1 MSARS
6 ALAADFGT
14 TKTYFSKCPGDDPSP
29 VSVDF
34 GDGRDGI
41 PSAILYREGKGPLVG
56 QTALDAYGE
65 ASPKERRSLRLRTNF
80 KADLARSEAA
90 RTAAA
95 DFLAA
100 VLAGARKQHL
110 DLEPGRRQ
118 VLFGVPSEAGD
129 LFRSAL
135 RETARQGG
143 FGLPDLVDEP
153 KGALLYHLRQGD
165 ISAEQA
171 LEGVLVADFGG
182 GTCDFAFLEGGKPV
196 HSWGDMNLG
205 GRLFDDL
212 FYQWLLDRN
221 PGLGET
227 LEDQGSAY
235 FVQSHLCREVKEFFS
250 RSMARDRDETI
261 SKILPG
267 YGGIRNMTWGEFQR
281 RGSSWSPSAS
291 LRREAQAEGGT
302 EFLPEGA
309 DLFLTFR
316 ECLLSGLRE
325 KGIDPLGI
333 SLVILAGGSS
343 LWPFVPD
350 ILGKELG
357 LSPGSGPAAGGRILL
372 RSERPYAV
380 ISMGLAL
387 LPALTAKFDAVRE
400 ALASELPNFLENGMG
415 PVLARRCAAVKERIL
430 AEAGN
435 EFFRKKLR
443 PLLEEFRSTGGSL
456 ASLRRRL
463 DERLAAEAPLLRES
477 LEKSFPTVL
486 RGLGEETRELAARW
500 FAAHGV
506 RAPRR
511 NLSPGPGSRETGGA
525 FPFQV
530 PGMDGVVNV
539 LAGVVGSLIT
549 AGAALLCG
557 GSGAALVAA
566 GPVGLAVGGAAGLA
580 LSALLVRYG
589 RDRLKRITEEIPLP
603 PAVAALLV
611 TEAGMEEA
619 ERNLEKAM
627 GKWLDERLAAARK
640 ELEDHIRAL
649 VADELKSL
657 TEIGALRPAP

>member
-1 MSARS
+1 MSGRS
-6 ALAADFGT
+6 VLAADFGT

-29 VSVDF
+29 VSIDF

-41 PSAILYREGKGPLVG
+41 PSAILYREGKDPLVG

-65 ASPKERRSLRLRTNF
+65 ASPEERRTLRLRTNF

-90 RTAAA
+90 RTAAS

-110 DLEPGRRQ
+110 DLEPDRRQ
-118 VLFGVPSEAGD
+118 VLFGVPSEAD
-129 LFRSAL
+129 EAFRAAL

-221 PGLGET
+221 PGLEEK
-227 LEDQGSAY
+227 LEEQGSAY
-235 FVQSHLCREVKEFFS
+235 FVQSHLCREAKEFFS
-250 RSMARDRDETI
+250 RSMARDRDETV

-267 YGGIRNMTWGEFQR
+267 YGGIRNMTWAEFQR
-281 RGSSWSPSAS
+281 RGSVYSPSAF
-291 LRREAQAEGGT
+291 LRRTAQAEGVPGLT
-302 EFLPEGA
+302 PEGT
-309 DLFLTFR
+309 DLFLMFR
-316 ECLLSGLRE
+316 ECLLSGLNER
-325 KGIDPLGI
+325 GIEPLRI

-350 ILGKELG
+350 ILREELRFP
-357 LSPGSGPAAGGRILL
+357 LSDRQTSERRILL

-387 LPALTAKFDAVRE
+387 LPALTAKFASVRE
-400 ALASELPNFLENGMG
+400 ALASELPGFLENEIG
-415 PVLARRCAAVKERIL
+415 PVLVRRCTAVKERIL
-430 AEAGN
+430 AETGN

-463 DERLAAEAPLLRES
+463 DERLAAEAPLIRES
-477 LEKSFPTVL
+477 LEKNLPGVL
-486 RGLGEETRELAARW
+486 PGLAEETRELTARW
-500 FAAHGV
+500 FARHGV
-506 RAPRR
+506 TPPPGRAS
-511 NLSPGPGSRETGGA
+511 LSADSGRKEDSISIEIS
-525 FPFQV
+525 
-530 PGMDGVVNV
+530 GMDGVVNV
-539 LAGVVGSLIT
+539 LAGVLGSLVT
-549 AGAALLCG
+549 AGTALLCG
-557 GSGAALVAA
+557 GAGTALVAA
-566 GPVGLAVGGAAGLA
+566 GPLGLAVGGAAGLA
-580 LSALLVRYG
+580 LSVLMVRWG
-589 RDRLKRITEEIPLP
+589 RDRVRKMAEEIPLP
-603 PAVAALLV
+603 PAAAVFLM

-619 ERNLEKAM
+619 ERNLEEAM
-627 GKWLDERLAAARK
+627 AAWLDSRLAATRN
-640 ELEDHIRAL
+640 ELEDHVRAL
-649 VADELKSL
+649 VADEMKSL
-657 TEIGALRPAP
+657 TEIGGLRPVS

>member
-1 MSARS
+1 MSGRS
-6 ALAADFGT
+6 VLAVDFGT

-41 PSAILYREGKGPLVG
+41 PSAVLYREGKDPLVG

-65 ASPKERRSLRLRTNF
+65 ASPEERRTLRLRTNF

-110 DLEPGRRQ
+110 DLEPDRRQ
-118 VLFGVPSEAGD
+118 VLFGVPCEADGA
-129 LFRSAL
+129 FRATL

-171 LEGVLVADFGG
+171 LEGVLIADFGG
-182 GTCDFAFLEGGKPV
+182 GTCDFAFLEGGKPI

-221 PGLGET
+221 PGLEET
-227 LEDQGSAY
+227 LEEQGSAY
-235 FVQSHLCREVKEFFS
+235 FVQSHLCREAKEFFS
-250 RSMARDRDETI
+250 RSMARDRDETV

-267 YGGIRNMTWGEFQR
+267 CGGIRNMTWAEFRR
-281 RGSSWSPSAS
+281 RGASWSPSAF

-302 EFLPEGA
+302 RFLQEKV
-309 DLFLTFR
+309 DLFGLFR

-325 KGIDPLGI
+325 KGIDPLRI

-343 LWPFVPD
+343 LWPFVSD
-350 ILGKELG
+350 ILGEELG
-357 LSPGSGPAAGGRILL
+357 LASQSGHTAGGRVLL

-387 LPALTAKFDAVRE
+387 LPALTAKFASVRE
-400 ALASELPNFLENGMG
+400 RLASELPGFLENGMG

-430 AEAGN
+430 AETGN
-435 EFFRKKLR
+435 EFFRRKLR
-443 PLLEEFRSTGGSL
+443 PLLEEFRNAGGSL

-463 DERLAAEAPLLRES
+463 DERLAAEAPQLRES
-477 LEKSFPTVL
+477 LVKNFPTVL
-486 RGLGEETRELAARW
+486 RGLEEETRELTARW

-511 NLSPGPGSRETGGA
+511 ILRLEQESEKAGGA
-525 FPFQV
+525 FSFQT
-530 PGMDGVVNV
+530 PGMEGVVNV
-539 LAGVVGSLIT
+539 LAGVVGSLVT
-549 AGAALLCG
+549 AGTALLCG
-557 GSGAALVAA
+557 GTGTALVAA
-566 GPVGLAVGGAAGLA
+566 GPVGLAVGGAAGLV
-580 LSALLVRYG
+580 LSALLVRCG
-589 RDRLKRITEEIPLP
+589 RDRVKKMAEDIPLP
-603 PAVAALLV
+603 PRVVALLV

-627 GKWLDERLAAARK
+627 EEWLDSRLAEAGI
-640 ELEDHIRAL
+640 ELEDHVRAL
-649 VADELKSL
+649 VADEMKSL
-657 TEIGALRPAP
+657 TEIGGLRPVS